1 MARAASLLQ
10 PSMLQLRFA
19 AQEVQI
25 ALHVQTALQL
35 KPISAKLG
43 QECEMN
49 LKKRSGRL
57 CERIPPLSELS
68 PIMEIREQQR
78 L

>member
-1 MARAASLLQ
+1 MASLIILFVRIGDKRIA
-10 PSMLQLRFA
+10 MQLRH
-19 AQEVQI
+19 I
-25 ALHVQTALQL
+25 HVQTALQL

-43 QECEMN
+43 QEYEMN

-57 CERIPPLSELS
+57 CERISPLLELS
-68 PIMEIREQQR
+68 PIIEIREQQR